1 MGRVR
6 IATWNI
12 NSIRTR
18 ADRVVDFLVDHDV
31 DVVLLQETKCRDDQF
46 PLEKFDAIGY
56 EVFHWGLNQWN
67 GVAVISRLPLLD
79 GSQGFEGMP
88 GFDKRGADPQ
98 PEARAV
104 GVSIGDMRLWSVY
117 VPNGRG
123 LDDPHMAYKLEW
135 LDAFGQH
142 LKEWSDS
149 HPDSSVVV
157 GGDFNIAPL
166 TQDVGDPSFIEGV
179 STHVSKPERET
190 LSRFLDTADLEDL
203 VRPTIPE
210 GYTYWDYTQG
220 KFPKNHGMRID
231 FLFGSR
237 RLLDEVSGASIERD
251 QRTGEQPSDHVPVV
265 VDLVDEV
272 DDFDQPLVF

>member
-149 HPDSSVVV
+149 HPDSSVV

-166 TQDVGDPSFIEGV
+166 AQDVGDPSFIEGV

>member
-1 MGRVR
+1 VR

-18 ADRVVDFLVDHDV
+18 ADRVVDFLIDHDV

-56 EVFHWGLNQWN
+56 EVFHWGVNQWN
-67 GVAVISRLPLLD
+67 GVAIISRVPLLD

-88 GFDKRGADPQ
+88 GFDKTGDEPQ
-98 PEARAV
+98 VEARAV
-104 GVSIGDMRLWSVY
+104 GVSIGDLRVWSVY
-117 VPNGRG
+117 VPNGRA
-123 LDDPHMAYKLEW
+123 LDDPHMSYKLSW
-135 LDAFGQH
+135 LDAFGH
-142 LKEWSDS
+142 YLREWSAD
-149 HPDSSVVV
+149 HPESSVVV
-157 GGDFNIAPL
+157 GGDFNIAPMPH
-166 TQDVGDPSFIEGV
+166 DVGDPSFVEGV
-179 STHVSKPERET
+179 STHVSQQERHALAQFLET
-190 LSRFLDTADLEDL
+190 AGLDDL
-203 VRPTIPE
+203 VRPSVPE

-220 KFPKNHGMRID
+220 KFPKNQGMRID

-237 RLLDEVSGASIERD
+237 QLTHDVTGASIERD

>member
-1 MGRVR
+1 MR

-18 ADRVVDFLVDHDV
+18 ADRVVDFLIDHDV

-56 EVFHWGLNQWN
+56 DVFHWCVNQWN
-67 GVAVISRLPLLD
+67 GVAIISSVPLLD

-88 GFDKRGADPQ
+88 GFDKNGGEPQ
-98 PEARAV
+98 VEARAV
-104 GVSIGDMRLWSVY
+104 GVSIGDLRVWSVY
-117 VPNGRG
+117 IPNGRA
-123 LDDPHMAYKLEW
+123 LDDPHMAYKLAW
-135 LDAFGQH
+135 LDAFGH
-142 LKEWSDS
+142 YLREWSAD
-149 HPDSSVVV
+149 HPESSVVV
-157 GGDFNIAPL
+157 GGDFNIAPMPH
-166 TQDVGDPSFIEGV
+166 DVGDPSFVEGV
-179 STHVSKPERET
+179 STHVSQQERHALAQFLET
-190 LSRFLDTADLEDL
+190 AGLDDL
-203 VRPTIPE
+203 VRPSVPE

-220 KFPKNHGMRID
+220 KFPKNQGMRID

-237 RLLDEVSGASIERD
+237 RLTHDVTGASIERN

>member
-1 MGRVR
+1 MR

-18 ADRVVDFLVDHDV
+18 ADRVVDFLLDSDV

-56 EVFHWGLNQWN
+56 DVFHWGLNQWN
-67 GVAVISRLPLLD
+67 GVAVISRLPISD
-79 GSQGFEGMP
+79 GTQGFEGMP
-88 GFDKRGADPQ
+88 GFDKNGDDPK

-104 GVSIGDMRLWSVY
+104 GVTVGDLRLWSVY
-117 VPNGRG
+117 VPNGRA
-123 LDDPHMAYKLEW
+123 LDDPHMAYKLSW
-135 LDAFGQH
+135 LDAFGTYLSQ
-142 LKEWSDS
+142 WSAD
-149 HPDSSVVV
+149 HPDQSLVV

-166 TQDVGDPSFIEGV
+166 PSDVGDPAFVEGV
-179 STHVSKPERET
+179 STHVSVPERQA
-190 LSRFLDTADLEDL
+190 LQGFLDTAGLVDL
-203 VRPTIPE
+203 VRPMVPE

-231 FLFGSR
+231 FLFGSSG
-237 RLLDEVSGASIERD
+237 LLGDVEGASIERD

-265 VDLVDEV
+265 VNLADEV
-272 DDFDQPLVF
+272 DDFDQPMVF

>member
-1 MGRVR
+1 MR

-18 ADRVVDFLVDHDV
+18 ADRVVDFLLERDV
-31 DVVLLQETKCRDDQF
+31 DVVMLQETKCRDDQF

-56 EVFHWGLNQWN
+56 DVFHWGLNQWN
-67 GVAVISRLPLLD
+67 GVAVISRLPLID

-88 GFDKRGADPQ
+88 GFDKNGDDPK

-104 GVSIGDMRLWSVY
+104 GVTVGDLRLWSVY
-117 VPNGRG
+117 VPNGRA
-123 LDDPHMAYKLEW
+123 LDDPHMAYKLTW
-135 LDAFGQH
+135 LDAFGAYLSQ
-142 LKEWSDS
+142 WSAD
-149 HPDSSVVV
+149 HPDQSLVV
-157 GGDFNIAPL
+157 GGDFNIAPMSS
-166 TQDVGDPSFIEGV
+166 DVGDPAFVEGV
-179 STHVSKPERET
+179 STHVSVPERHG
-190 LSRFLDTADLEDL
+190 LQGFLDTAGLVDL

-231 FLFGSR
+231 FLFGSS
-237 RLLDEVSGASIERD
+237 RLLGEVEGASIERD

-272 DDFDQPLVF
+272 DDFDQPMVF

>member
-1 MGRVR
+1 
-6 IATWNI
+6 
-12 NSIRTR
+12 
-18 ADRVVDFLVDHDV
+18 
-31 DVVLLQETKCRDDQF
+31 VVLLQETKCRDDQF

-117 VPNGRG
+117 VPNGRD

-166 TQDVGDPSFIEGV
+166 AQDVGDPSFIEGV
-179 STHVSKPERET
+179 STHVSKSERET

-265 VDLVDEV
+265 VDLIDEV

>member
-1 MGRVR
+1 MR

-18 ADRVVDFLVDHDV
+18 ADRVVDFLIDHDI

-56 EVFHWGLNQWN
+56 EVFHWGVNQWN
-67 GVAVISRLPLLD
+67 GVAIISRVPLLD

-88 GFDKRGADPQ
+88 GFDKNGGEPQ
-98 PEARAV
+98 VEARAV
-104 GVSIGDMRLWSVY
+104 GVSIGDLRVWSVY
-117 VPNGRG
+117 VPNGRA
-123 LDDPHMAYKLEW
+123 LDDPHMAYKLAW
-135 LDAFGQH
+135 LDAFGH
-142 LKEWSDS
+142 YLREWSAD
-149 HPDSSVVV
+149 HPESSVVV
-157 GGDFNIAPL
+157 GGDFNIAPMPH
-166 TQDVGDPSFIEGV
+166 DVGDPSFVEGV
-179 STHVSKPERET
+179 STHVSQQERHALAQFLET
-190 LSRFLDTADLEDL
+190 AGLDDL
-203 VRPTIPE
+203 VRPSVPE

-220 KFPKNHGMRID
+220 KFPKNQGMRID

-237 RLLDEVSGASIERD
+237 RLTHDVTGASIERN

>member
-1 MGRVR
+1 VR

-123 LDDPHMAYKLEW
+123 LEDPHMAYKLKW

-142 LKEWSDS
+142 LAQWSDS

>member
-1 MGRVR
+1 
-6 IATWNI
+6 
-12 NSIRTR
+12 
-18 ADRVVDFLVDHDV
+18 VVDFLIDQDV

-56 EVFHWGLNQWN
+56 EVFHWGVNQWN
-67 GVAVISRLPLLD
+67 GVAVISRVPLLD

-88 GFDKRGADPQ
+88 GFDKNGGEPQ
-98 PEARAV
+98 VEARAV
-104 GVSIGDMRLWSVY
+104 GVSIGDLRLWSVY
-117 VPNGRG
+117 VPNGRA
-123 LDDPHMAYKLEW
+123 LDDPHMLYKLAW
-135 LDAFGQH
+135 LDAFG
-142 LKEWSDS
+142 LYLREWSAD
-149 HPDSSVVV
+149 HPESSVVV
-157 GGDFNIAPL
+157 GGDFNIAPMPH
-166 TQDVGDPSFIEGV
+166 DVGDPSFVEGV
-179 STHVSKPERET
+179 STHVSPKERHALAQFLET
-190 LSRFLDTADLEDL
+190 AGLDDL

-220 KFPKNHGMRID
+220 KFPKNQGMRID

-237 RLLDEVSGASIERD
+237 ELTHDVTGASIERN

>member
-1 MGRVR
+1 MR

-18 ADRVVDFLVDHDV
+18 ADRVVDFLIDQDV

-56 EVFHWGLNQWN
+56 EVFHWGVNQWN
-67 GVAVISRLPLLD
+67 GVAIISRVPLLD

-88 GFDKRGADPQ
+88 GFDKNGGEPQ
-98 PEARAV
+98 VEARAV
-104 GVSIGDMRLWSVY
+104 GVSIGDLRVWSVY
-117 VPNGRG
+117 IPNGRA
-123 LDDPHMAYKLEW
+123 LDDPHMAYKLAW
-135 LDAFGQH
+135 LDAFGH
-142 LKEWSDS
+142 YLREWSAD
-149 HPDSSVVV
+149 HPESSVVV
-157 GGDFNIAPL
+157 GGDFNIAPMPH
-166 TQDVGDPSFIEGV
+166 DVGDPSFVEGV
-179 STHVSKPERET
+179 STHVSQQERHALAQFLET
-190 LSRFLDTADLEDL
+190 AGLDDL
-203 VRPTIPE
+203 VRPSVPE

-220 KFPKNHGMRID
+220 KFPKNQGMRID

-237 RLLDEVSGASIERD
+237 RLTHDVTGASIERN